1 MTDHGIA
8 VAKKAAGWMPGAGKE
23 LKRLPSLLGA
33 DEEVLGFAPGKY
45 AGSLGLVVATDAR
58 VIVMASK
65 MFGQTTEDVPYS
77 KLSSVGWSE
86 KFATGKLSLAGSGV
100 NLEVDEVASVSGQKL
115 VTLIR
120 SKVG

>member
-1 MTDHGIA
+1 MGDHGIG

-23 LKRLPSLLGA
+23 LKRLPDLLSA
-33 DEEVLGFAPGKY
+33 NEQVLGLAPGKY
-45 AGSLGLVVATDAR
+45 AGSQGLVVATDQR

-77 KLSSVGWSE
+77 KLSSVGWASRAA
-86 KFATGKLSLAGSGV
+86 FGTLSLTGSGV
-100 NLEVDEVASVSGQKL
+100 ALEVEDVASASGQKL
-115 VTLIR
+115 VTLVR